1 MYLSFIDRDMY
12 MWFHG
17 SGMGYAPTQVADTEP
32 PPDLVMNEDANLI
45 PGQSKQK
52 NQDNAMGHR
61 SEIKEGQND
70 SEEEEDL
77 EDEDDAAVAAP
88 KKASASGAAD
98 ARCDLLVPKL

>member
-1 MYLSFIDRDMY
+1 

-70 SEEEEDL
+70 SEEEEEEDL
-77 EDEDDAAVAAP
+77 EDGDGEIEDSNNLDEKQLCQHLYETIVDEMGF
-88 KKASASGAAD
+88 S
-98 ARCDLLVPKL
+98 DL

>member
-1 MYLSFIDRDMY
+1 

-61 SEIKEGQND
+61 SEIKEGQNE
-70 SEEEEDL
+70 SEEEEEEEEEDL
-77 EDEDDAAVAAP
+77 EDGDGEIEDSNNLDERQLCQCLYQTIVDEMGF
-88 KKASASGAAD
+88 S
-98 ARCDLLVPKL
+98 DL